1 VAHSATPVHTT
12 HVPAEE
18 QTFLYG
24 LIAEFDDAHVILEAA
39 EQVHEEGYRN
49 VDAYTPLPV
58 EGLPEALGFRDNYVP
73 SMMLAAGI
81 CGGLLG
87 FFGIYYLLVYE
98 YPMNI
103 GGRPIFPWPMYI
115 PITFELTVL
124 LAALTGIFGMFAING
139 LPQPYHPVFDAPNF
153 DRATS
158 DRFFLCVE
166 EKDPQF
172 DLEKTRAFLES
183 LGALRVTAIELRK

>member
-1 VAHSATPVHTT
+1 
-12 HVPAEE
+12 
-18 QTFLYG
+18 
-24 LIAEFDDAHVILEAA
+24 
-39 EQVHEEGYRN
+39 
-49 VDAYTPLPV
+49 
-58 EGLPEALGFRDNYVP
+58 
-73 SMMLAAGI
+73 
-81 CGGLLG
+81 
-87 FFGIYYLLVYE
+87 
-98 YPMNI
+98 MNI

-166 EKDPQF
+166 EKDPKF
-172 DLEKTRAFLES
+172 DLEKTRAFLEG